1 MTDRYWRMS
10 AVKEFKLCR
19 RAFWL
24 KYGIHGFG
32 LEEPETDGP
41 RTGQR
46 DVGTLAHLGV
56 AELYR
61 GGDWRRLMT
70 SISNDILINGPIT
83 PDPEWIKV
91 FDLAKLMVEGFE
103 EWRKE
108 TGADAGTEV
117 VAIEERLTAFAGT
130 YNGDDVYITGQ
141 PDLILRDTMTGE
153 TIIDDWKTVASLERP
168 ATLDIDDQKL
178 TYGWLAEASG
188 HERVARF
195 RHTQLK
201 KSKRTARA
209 TPPFYARHEV
219 TYSQDQRDIHK
230 VHLSGTIRDMV
241 EAVQKAEADPYAHH
255 SVLYPTP
262 TRDCSWRCDFLVPC
276 TMMDQGDDAE
286 GFLNVNFLPRKA
298 PSE

>member
-41 RTGQR
+41 RSGQR
-46 DVGTLAHLGV
+46 DTGTLAHLGA

-61 GGDWRRLMT
+61 GGDWRFMLDEIRKTHESL
-70 SISNDILINGPIT
+70 DGPN
-83 PDPEWIKV
+83 PEWTKV
-91 FDLAKLMVEGFE
+91 FELAVLMVEGFE
-103 EWRKE
+103 LWLIE
-108 TGADAGTEV
+108 TGADAGTNV
-117 VAIEERLTAFAGT
+117 LAIEERLTAYAGR

-141 PDLILRDTMTGE
+141 PDLIVEDTMTGE
-153 TIIDDWKTVASLERP
+153 TVIDDWKTVSTLERP

-178 TYGWLAEASG
+178 TYGWLAEANG
-188 HERVARF
+188 YERVARF

>member
-1 MTDRYWRMS
+1 MTDRYYRMS

-41 RTGQR
+41 RSGGR
-46 DVGTLAHLGV
+46 DIGTLAHLAI

-61 GGDWRRLMT
+61 GRSWRALLDTIHEDMF
-70 SISNDILINGPIT
+70 GEVG
-83 PDPEWIKV
+83 PDPEWRKV
-91 FDLAKLMVEGFE
+91 YDLATLMVEGFE
-103 EWRKE
+103 SWLSE
-108 TGADAGTEV
+108 TGSDANTEV
-117 VAIEERLTAFAGT
+117 LAIEERLTAYAGN
-130 YNGDDVYITGQ
+130 YHGDDVYITGQ
-141 PDLILRDTMTGE
+141 PDLIVRDTFTGE
-153 TIIDDWKTVASLERP
+153 TVIDDWKTVASLERP
-168 ATLDIDDQKL
+168 TTLDIDDQKL
-178 TYGWLAEASG
+178 TYGWLAEKNG
-188 HERVARF
+188 YEHVARF